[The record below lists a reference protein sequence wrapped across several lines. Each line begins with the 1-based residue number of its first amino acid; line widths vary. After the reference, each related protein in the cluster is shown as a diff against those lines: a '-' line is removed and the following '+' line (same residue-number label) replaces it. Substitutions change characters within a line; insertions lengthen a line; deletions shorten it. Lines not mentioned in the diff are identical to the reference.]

1 MSFARVDNVSSGA
14 VDRTLIAVSRRS
26 GTTPQRAR
34 ALASER
40 AVDAKN
46 DADHR
51 GAVTDQARSQ
61 SYRRWWGPV
70 GSALWRGGPEPA
82 VCRVGLED
90 EDEDE
95 SDDWLTIEALGSR
108 PGYRDM
114 ERLIASCQDIPQ
126 WIGSAAR
133 STARARSDLPHR
145 SRVLAGSREQLVSL
159 RRGTGARESARV
171 SRRRRLPRRRIPSPP
186 GDSPTAR
193 QRASGDSVSHLFGL
207 AGWPVTIRGDA
218 EVSTGCAR
226 GRAGER
232 EVHADAVGASR
243 VGAIT
248 GQGPASSVQMLDS
261 QLV

>member
-90 EDEDE
+90 EDE
-95 SDDWLTIEALGSR
+95 SDDWLAIEALGSR

-145 SRVLAGSREQLVSL
+145 SRVVAGSREQLVSL
-159 RRGTGARESARV
+159 QRGTGAGERASFSPTPATAPPHPL
-171 SRRRRLPRRRIPSPP
+171 RLPETDQPRVNAPAAPP
-186 GDSPTAR
+186 CPIC
-193 QRASGDSVSHLFGL
+193 SG
-207 AGWPVTIRGDA
+207 W
-218 EVSTGCAR
+218 
-226 GRAGER
+226 
-232 EVHADAVGASR
+232 R
-243 VGAIT
+243 VG
-248 GQGPASSVQMLDS
+248 Q
-261 QLV
+261 